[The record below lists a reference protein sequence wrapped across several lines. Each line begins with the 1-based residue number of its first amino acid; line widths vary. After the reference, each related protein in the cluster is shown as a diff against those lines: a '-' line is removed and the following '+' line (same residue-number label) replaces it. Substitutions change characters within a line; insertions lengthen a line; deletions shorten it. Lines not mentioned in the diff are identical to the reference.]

1 MVNIE
6 IIDLKALIE
15 LGVGTVSTQKSFEIT
30 TVVCVWDRNRGDYT
44 DGRVYKIHWDNVSTW
59 LLMNRGALRAIM
71 VHKSQRSR
79 HN

>member
-1 MVNIE
+1 MDGGRIE

-15 LGVGTVSTQKSFEIT
+15 LGVGCFHPKSFEIT

-59 LLMNRGALRAIM
+59 LC
-71 VHKSQRSR
+71 S
-79 HN
+79 